1 MPLRILHSLNTLNPA
16 SGGPVEGVHQLTKRN
31 VLLGHVVELV
41 TLDDPNASWLKNI
54 PIKVH
59 ALGPTKLGIYG
70 FSPRYVQ
77 WLREHAH
84 NYDCVIINGIWN
96 FNSYGTWLGLR
107 KTNVPYFVFTHGMLD
122 PWFKHRYPLKHLKK
136 LLYWPWAGYPV
147 LRDAHAVFFTCEQER
162 VLARESFWLYDCHEF
177 VLRYGTEGLPWP
189 PKNGPKEQ
197 FLSAHPSLRS
207 KRLFTFLG
215 RVHPKK
221 GPDLLIKAVASLVVR
236 GIWDRNTM
244 RVVIAGPVSG
254 AYAAT
259 LRALIE
265 KLEVQDVFYWTD
277 ILLGSQKWGVLQAS
291 EVMVLPSHQENFGLV
306 VAEALSTGTPVLL
319 AKGVNIWRDIVDDYA
334 GLADEDTAKG
344 CERILKQWI
353 ELRPD
358 EQAAMGLRARACY
371 ETRYT
376 AESAANTFVAAL
388 YLLISVH
395 KSQRWQ
401 SSLPTTPSVLSRNPF

>member
-1 MPLRILHSLNTLNPA
+1 MPLRILHSLSTLNPA
-16 SGGPVEGVHQLTKRN
+16 AGGPVEGVHQLTRRN
-31 VLLGHVVELV
+31 LLLGHVVEFV
-41 TLDDPNASWLKNI
+41 TLDDPDSPWLKNI
-54 PIKVH
+54 PVKVH
-59 ALGPTKLGIYG
+59 ALGPTSLGIYG
-70 FSPRYVQ
+70 FTPRYVP

-84 NYDCVIINGIWN
+84 NYDCVVVNGIWN
-96 FNSYGTWLGLR
+96 FNSFGTWLGLH
-107 KTNVPYFVFTHGMLD
+107 KPNVPYFVFTHGMLD

-136 LLYWPWAGYPV
+136 LLYWPWGGYPV
-147 LRDAHAVFFTCEQER
+147 LRDAHAVFFTCEEER

-177 VLRYGTEGLPWP
+177 VLRYGTAGLPWP
-189 PKNGPKEQ
+189 PETGPKEE
-197 FLSAHPSLRS
+197 FLAAHPSLRG

-221 GPDLLIKAVASLVVR
+221 GPDLLIKAVAALIER
-236 GIWDRNTM
+236 GIWDRGTM
-244 RVVIAGPVSG
+244 RVVMAGPVNG

-259 LRALIE
+259 LRHLIE
-265 KLEVQDVFYWTD
+265 RLGVQDVFYWTD
-277 ILLGSQKWGVLQAS
+277 MLLGSQKWGVLQAS

-306 VAEALSTGTPVLL
+306 VAESLSTGTPVLL
-319 AKGVNIWRDIVDDYA
+319 AKGVNIWRDIVDDCS

-395 KSQRWQ
+395 KNQRWQ
-401 SSLPTTPSVLSRNPF
+401 SSLPTATSVRSRSPF